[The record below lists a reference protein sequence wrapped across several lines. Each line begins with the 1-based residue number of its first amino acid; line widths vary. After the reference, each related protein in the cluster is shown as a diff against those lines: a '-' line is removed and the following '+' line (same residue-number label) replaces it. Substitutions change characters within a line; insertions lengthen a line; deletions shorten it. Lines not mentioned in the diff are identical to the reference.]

1 MIGNSIS
8 HQDGQKAII
17 ALEALFKA
25 VIGNDLKRFNWLT
38 FLSFSTVS
46 EALLKD
52 AFLITLNLV

>member
-38 FLSFSTVS
+38 SLSFSTVS